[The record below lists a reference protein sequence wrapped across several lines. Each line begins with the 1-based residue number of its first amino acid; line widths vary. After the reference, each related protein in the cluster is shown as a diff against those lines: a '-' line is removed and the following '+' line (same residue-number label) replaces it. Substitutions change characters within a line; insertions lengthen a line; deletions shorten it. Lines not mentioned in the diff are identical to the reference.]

1 MLHPRNVQLFSGLR
15 TAVSQKQQKTTV
27 PHLIET
33 VRKQAADPI
42 TEKDARV
49 MVKDVPSAAERD
61 VRTEETARI
70 TGRNVPLV
78 MEKDARMEKED
89 HSAAM
94 RDVRMQ
100 GTVRVVTEEIQEDV
114 PKAEEVLAEIAETAA
129 RAAA

>member
-1 MLHPRNVQLFSGLR
+1 METERDVR
-15 TAVSQKQQKTTV
+15 ME
-27 PHLIET
+27 ET
-33 VRKQAADPI
+33 VRT
-42 TEKDARV
+42 TEKDV
-49 MVKDVPSAAERD
+49 LLETERD